1 MGHVKISCTWCI
13 LSAICII
20 LASCYTTNTISGE
33 YSSVDFRTECLGYDA
48 NGFVRVR
55 TWGKGP
61 DKKTAID
68 NAKRNALDAIL
79 FQGITGSNC
88 DTRPLVT
95 AVNPRERFS
104 NYFDQFFTRNGP
116 YESFI
121 TVETKADSYIKA
133 DDSMTQLW
141 GVTAI
146 INRTALEARLRN
158 DNVINY

>member
-1 MGHVKISCTWCI
+1 MKHVKMACTRCI
-13 LSAICII
+13 LTALCII
-20 LASCYTTNTISGE
+20 LASCTTAHKISGE
-33 YSSVDFRTECLGYDA
+33 YSSADFRTKCLGYDT
-48 NGFVRVR
+48 NGTVRVR

-61 DKKTAID
+61 DKKTAIE
-68 NAKRNALDAIL
+68 NAKRNALEAVL

-95 AVNPRERFS
+95 AVNPRERFH
-104 NYFDQFFTRNGP
+104 NYFNQFFTKNGP

-146 INRTALEARLRN
+146 INRTALETRLRN
-158 DNVINY
+158 DNIINY